1 MLHPRRLPFIVLLL
15 LALVSGLAPQAA
27 AGPLQRAGQAE
38 DPVAAL
44 LPFRGTL
51 TGRHV
56 SRIPLT
62 PPVVS
67 DRFEATGEATH
78 LGHHEVVISA
88 TVDFGTRPV
97 RGEGHYTF
105 TAANGDLL
113 VADHTGSSA
122 LVRPGTVLITEHA
135 TIDPMRSTGRFAGA
149 TGTFTVERLADAATG
164 VGGATSGTIR
174 GSIRL
179 AALQRRP
186 ARVATQR

>member
-1 MLHPRRLPFIVLLL
+1 MLHSRRFPFMALVL
-15 LALVSGLAPQAA
+15 LALVAGLAPQAA
-27 AGPLQRAGQAE
+27 AGPLRSDQAE
-38 DPVAAL
+38 GPVAAL

-51 TGRHV
+51 AGRHV

-62 PPVVS
+62 PSMVS
-67 DRFEATGEATH
+67 DRFEAAGEATH
-78 LGHHEVVISA
+78 LGHHDVVISA

-135 TIDPMRSTGRFAGA
+135 IIDPTRSTGRFAGA
-149 TGTFTVERLADAATG
+149 TGTFTVDRLADAATG
-164 VGGATSGTIR
+164 VGGVTTGTIR

-179 AALQRRP
+179 AAPQRRP
-186 ARVATQR
+186 ASVATGR